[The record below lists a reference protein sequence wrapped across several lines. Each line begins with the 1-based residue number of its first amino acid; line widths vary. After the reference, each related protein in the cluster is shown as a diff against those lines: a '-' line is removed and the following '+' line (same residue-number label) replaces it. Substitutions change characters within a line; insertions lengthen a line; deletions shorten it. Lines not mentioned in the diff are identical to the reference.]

1 MSVQGVNRIK
11 IPVRK
16 SELTFD
22 LLKKYLPYIF
32 DEFQNIR
39 TGINNDYDLY
49 RLNHPILNKQRVFE
63 EQADINNKILVPSLK
78 SMVDWKAGYVL
89 GNPISYAQSKVEQT
103 DDIEYLNKYDRN
115 TDKASIDVKVYT
127 WVMATGVG
135 YYFIEPKSQEFDIEW
150 EAPYNLYHIES
161 GRCAKVRSSYIG
173 EEELFDLI
181 YTTHKKIQDNVE
193 YVFDVLDIY
202 FNDTMFTFEKQ
213 SQTLDFQF
221 KGSQSRGI
229 SKPLPL
235 VEKRADEA
243 GIGIIALGRSMQEAI
258 DRILSNGLDNIEE
271 VVNQIFVYKNVN
283 LGKTPEEMA
292 ENHTNMVRNGAINI
306 KDSSPEAKAD
316 VDTIKPDLN
325 LTQFV
330 DIYNVIYKALHDTVG
345 VPMEQSNTNS
355 GGTTKSGSEVAN
367 GYENAYNRAM
377 KEKNILLEADNEL
390 LKKVLWI
397 CKNSRG
403 NKINNV
409 SASDIEIKYN
419 FNITDNIL
427 IKTQAFGTL
436 ISYMPPDMALRM
448 CRLSNDP
455 EREGNRI
462 LDYMAQLKEQEQQA
476 QNKQNIN
483 EVNS

>member
-173 EEELFDLI
+173 E
-181 YTTHKKIQDNVE
+181 
-193 YVFDVLDIY
+193 
-202 FNDTMFTFEKQ
+202 
-213 SQTLDFQF
+213 
-221 KGSQSRGI
+221 
-229 SKPLPL
+229 
-235 VEKRADEA
+235 
-243 GIGIIALGRSMQEAI
+243 
-258 DRILSNGLDNIEE
+258 
-271 VVNQIFVYKNVN
+271 
-283 LGKTPEEMA
+283 
-292 ENHTNMVRNGAINI
+292 
-306 KDSSPEAKAD
+306 
-316 VDTIKPDLN
+316 
-325 LTQFV
+325 
-330 DIYNVIYKALHDTVG
+330 
-345 VPMEQSNTNS
+345 
-355 GGTTKSGSEVAN
+355 
-367 GYENAYNRAM
+367 
-377 KEKNILLEADNEL
+377 
-390 LKKVLWI
+390 
-397 CKNSRG
+397 
-403 NKINNV
+403 
-409 SASDIEIKYN
+409 
-419 FNITDNIL
+419 
-427 IKTQAFGTL
+427 
-436 ISYMPPDMALRM
+436 
-448 CRLSNDP
+448 
-455 EREGNRI
+455 
-462 LDYMAQLKEQEQQA
+462 
-476 QNKQNIN
+476 
-483 EVNS
+483 